1 MTSAM
6 ARSVTFS
13 PIPCSTDP
21 VGAFRRSAGTEG
33 GARHATSGLALDR
46 PHLADSS
53 AAPGRCTVEDVGL
66 REGVTGL
73 RESWRPSHALLAIP
87 VALIVVIA
95 TVDILLPEDIYL
107 GPLLVIAPA
116 ITSSF
121 EGPVLTGVVGFLA
134 VGAQAFI
141 ALHSGVLTS
150 RNALVQ
156 IAALAILSA
165 LTVFFCLI
173 RERHIRQLARV
184 RSVAETTQKVLLRP
198 LPDRIGPLRIASLY
212 LAAEDEAQI
221 GGDLYAATRIEGGTR
236 MMIGDVRGK
245 GLAAIEEAALLLG
258 AFREAAHQHT
268 GLPTLAAALD
278 QSVTRYHADFEPE
291 DGDDAGER
299 FVTALLLEIPE
310 EGPISR
316 MTSCGHPAPLLLS
329 PGHAEAVPSRH
340 PAPPLG
346 IGDMGPH
353 GLHRRRVRLRGGKHP
368 PPFHRRRHRSARP
381 RRRLLPARGTR
392 RPVDREPP
400 EKLLHHLR
408 RDLLAYV
415 GGRLGDDAA
424 IIAIHRSPVPH
435 PGYRP
440 GDPRP

>member
-1 MTSAM
+1 M
-6 ARSVTFS
+6 
-13 PIPCSTDP
+13 
-21 VGAFRRSAGTEG
+21 
-33 GARHATSGLALDR
+33 
-46 PHLADSS
+46 
-53 AAPGRCTVEDVGL
+53 GL
-66 REGVTGL
+66 RDGVTGL
-73 RESWRPSHALLAIP
+73 RESWRPGHALLAIP

-121 EGPVLTGVVGFLA
+121 EGPVMTGVVGFLA
-134 VGAQAFI
+134 VATQAFI

-198 LPDRIGPLRIASLY
+198 LPDRIGALRIASLY

-291 DGDDAGER
+291 DGEDSGER

-329 PGHAEAVPSRH
+329 PGHARAVPSRH

-346 IGDMGPH
+346 IGDMGPARYTVDVFAFEA
-353 GLHRRRVRLRGGKHP
+353 GDTLLLFTDGVIEARDRGGAFYP
-368 PPFHRRRHRSARP
+368 LAERAAQWTGS
-381 RRRLLPARGTR
+381 
-392 RPVDREPP
+392 PP

-424 IIAIHRSPVPH
+424 IIAIHRNPVPH
-435 PGYRP
+435 PEHRP
-440 GDPRP
+440 GDHRA

>member
-1 MTSAM
+1 M
-6 ARSVTFS
+6 
-13 PIPCSTDP
+13 
-21 VGAFRRSAGTEG
+21 
-33 GARHATSGLALDR
+33 
-46 PHLADSS
+46 
-53 AAPGRCTVEDVGL
+53 EDVGL
-66 REGVTGL
+66 KGGVTGL
-73 RESWRPSHALLAIP
+73 RESWRPGRALLAVP

-95 TVDILLPEDIYL
+95 TVDILLPNDIYL

-121 EGPVLTGVVGFLA
+121 EGPVLTGVVGLLT

-221 GGDLYAATRIEGGTR
+221 GGDLYAATRVEGGTR

-258 AFREAAHQHT
+258 AFREAAHQYT
-268 GLPTLAAALD
+268 GLPALAAALD
-278 QSVTRYHADFEPE
+278 RSVTRYHADFEPE
-291 DGDDAGER
+291 DGDDTGER

-310 EGPISR
+310 DGPVSR

-329 PGHAEAVPSRH
+329 PGHAESVPSRH

-346 IGDMGPH
+346 IGDMGPA
-353 GLHRRRVRLRGGKHP
+353 GYTVDMFDFEAETPSSFSPTASSKRATDAATSTRSRNAPPSGRRA
-368 PPFHRRRHRSARP
+368 RRRHSCTSCDATSSPMSADVWATTPPSSRSTAAPSPIRNTAP
-381 RRRLLPARGTR
+381 RISFPDGF
-392 RPVDREPP
+392 
-400 EKLLHHLR
+400 
-408 RDLLAYV
+408 
-415 GGRLGDDAA
+415 
-424 IIAIHRSPVPH
+424 S
-435 PGYRP
+435 
-440 GDPRP
+440 

>member
-1 MTSAM
+1 M
-6 ARSVTFS
+6 
-13 PIPCSTDP
+13 
-21 VGAFRRSAGTEG
+21 
-33 GARHATSGLALDR
+33 
-46 PHLADSS
+46 
-53 AAPGRCTVEDVGL
+53 
-66 REGVTGL
+66 
-73 RESWRPSHALLAIP
+73 
-87 VALIVVIA
+87 IA
-95 TVDILLPEDIYL
+95 TVDILLPNDIYL

-121 EGPVLTGVVGFLA
+121 EGPVLTGFVGFLA
-134 VGAQAFI
+134 VAAQAFI

-221 GGDLYAATRIEGGTR
+221 GGDLYAATRVEGGGTR

-268 GLPTLAAALD
+268 GLPALAAALD
-278 QSVTRYHADFEPE
+278 RSVTRYHADFEPE

-310 EGPISR
+310 DGPISR

-329 PGHAEAVPSRH
+329 PGHAESVPSRH

-346 IGDMGPH
+346 IGDMGPAAYTVDVFDFEA
-353 GLHRRRVRLRGGKHP
+353 GDTLLLFTDGVIEARDRGGDFYPLAERAAQWTESP
-368 PPFHRRRHRSARP
+368 PE
-381 RRRLLPARGTR
+381 RLL
-392 RPVDREPP
+392 
-400 EKLLHHLR
+400 HQLR

-424 IIAIHRSPVPH
+424 IIAIHRSPVPY
-435 PGYRP
+435 PEYRP
-440 GDPRP
+440 EDLLS

>member
-134 VGAQAFI
+134 VGAQAVI

-346 IGDMGPH
+346 IGDMGPA
-353 GLHRRRVRLRGGKHP
+353 GYTVDVFAFEAGNTLLLFTDGVIEARDRGGDFYP
-368 PPFHRRRHRSARP
+368 LAERAAQWTES
-381 RRRLLPARGTR
+381 
-392 RPVDREPP
+392 PP

-408 RDLLAYV
+408 RDLLDYV
-415 GGRLGDDAA
+415 GGCLGDDAA
-424 IIAIHRSPVPH
+424 IIAIHRSAVPH